1 MRKGKQGLFRFLA
14 LGSFIISCSRSGPSW
29 SLGRWKKTRE
39 SANPGPGPFFL
50 LETTRRP
57 RSKEAKSCRSIEEAE
72 RDGPGCSEGRK
83 NSSAIVSYVRLF
95 AGAIFN
101 CFPSHTTLSFADPS
115 IYAALLFS
123 RPYWSFLHNC
133 YRNLGINYGGGSKP
147 SRCDR

>member
-14 LGSFIISCSRSGPSW
+14 LGSFVISCSLVQAGALDAEKK
-29 SLGRWKKTRE
+29 LGKVPIL
-39 SANPGPGPFFL
+39 ALAPYFL
-50 LETTRRP
+50 PETTRRP

-72 RDGPGCSEGRK
+72 RDGPGSEGRK

-115 IYAALLFS
+115 IYAVLLFS